1 MSSNHNSKLISIVVP
16 LYNEEE
22 SLKELSQNIKN
33 KLADTLHYE
42 IIFVDD
48 GSTDKS
54 WSIIQE
60 LFEQNDN
67 IKGVALRNNNGKSVA
82 LAAGFM
88 AADGEVIATMD
99 ADMQDNPSDIIKLLD
114 KLEQGYDVISGW
126 KHRKASLLRLLLT
139 KTFNFSVAITTG
151 IKLHDFNCSLK
162 IYRKEVIQEIK
173 VYGELHRF
181 LPVLA
186 FWRGF
191 KVTEERIENY
201 ERKYG
206 KSKYGLERIWRGFFD
221 LASILFIVKYSKK
234 PLHFFGLIGLLLF
247 LVGLIIDIYLT
258 FMHFAG
264 EKIGDRPLLML
275 GTLMIILGIQFFS
288 LGLLGESLSY
298 NLHKNQM
305 EQLPIR
311 KILKK

>member
-1 MSSNHNSKLISIVVP
+1 MSNNYHQKLISIVVP
-16 LYNEEE
+16 LYNEEG
-22 SLKELSQNIKN
+22 SLKELYQNIKN
-33 KLADTLHYE
+33 NLAETLRYE
-42 IIFVDD
+42 IIFIDD
-48 GSTDKS
+48 GSTDNS

-60 LFEQNDN
+60 LFEQNNN
-67 IKGVALRNNNGKSVA
+67 IKGVTLRNNNGKSVA
-82 LAAGFM
+82 LAAGFLE
-88 AADGEVIATMD
+88 AEGEIIATMD
-99 ADMQDNPSDIIKLLD
+99 ADLQDNPRDIIKLLD
-114 KLEQGYDVISGW
+114 KLEQGYDVVSGW
-126 KHRKASLLRLLLT
+126 KERKASLIRLFLT
-139 KTFNFSVAITTG
+139 KIFNFSVALTTG

-162 IYRKEVIQEIK
+162 IYKKEVISEIK

-186 FWRGF
+186 HWRGF
-191 KVTEERIENY
+191 KVSEEKIENF

-234 PLHFFGLIGLLLF
+234 PLHFFGLLGLLLF
-247 LVGLIIDIYLT
+247 LIGLIIDIYLA
-258 FMHFAG
+258 FLHFAG

-298 NLHKNQM
+298 NSHKNQL
-305 EQLPIR
+305 EQLPI
-311 KILKK
+311 KKVLKK